1 MPGNSQ
7 SRIATGYSRSATT
20 FSIPMIGYAERLI
33 PTFAAFLP
41 RLGKGRESP
50 LPQFQCK
57 TFTVRTTVLKL
68 DFG

>member
-1 MPGNSQ
+1 
-7 SRIATGYSRSATT
+7 
-20 FSIPMIGYAERLI
+20 MIGYAERLI